1 MNSKNT
7 LSITDARNNFFEI
20 ADKAQ
25 KSGEVFTLTEHGRP
39 KAVIMSVDQFDS
51 WQETL
56 EIMGD
61 EELMKDIKEVE
72 KDIKSGAYKNYPT
85 LEEVLAEEGFVIA
98 DKSKN
103 KYVSSGSKKSRNKKS
118 KKNRRKI

>member
-7 LSITDARNNFFEI
+7 ISITEARNNFFEI
-20 ADKAQ
+20 TDKAQ
-25 KSGEVFTLTEHGRP
+25 KNREVFTLTEHGRP
-39 KAVIMSVDQFDS
+39 KAVIMSVDEFDS

-56 EIMGD
+56 EIMND
-61 EELMKDIKEVE
+61 PELMKDIKEAE
-72 KDIKSGAYKNYPT
+72 KEIKSGAYKNYPT
-85 LEEVLAEEGFVIA
+85 LEEVLAKEGFVVA

-103 KYVSSGSKKSRNKKS
+103 KYVSNNTKKSCDKKS